1 LKRGLLL
8 TAAARQD
15 LVGVVRDIAQDKKYA
30 VNRVAPRVDQAA
42 SALAVRATGRPGR
55 VDGTCEKTLGRL
67 ADILACK
74 IVISADGG
82 ETIAILRVIYSARN
96 WPAGQ
101 WPAGGV

>member
-1 LKRGLLL
+1 MKRDLLL
-8 TAAARQD
+8 TAEARQD
-15 LVGVVRDIAQDKKYA
+15 LVRVVRDIAQDNKCA
-30 VNRVAPRVDQAA
+30 ANRVALRVDQAA

-55 VDGTCEKTLGRL
+55 LDGTCEKTLGHL

-82 ETIAILRVIYSARN
+82 ETIAILRVIHFARN

-101 WPAGGV
+101 WPAVGV